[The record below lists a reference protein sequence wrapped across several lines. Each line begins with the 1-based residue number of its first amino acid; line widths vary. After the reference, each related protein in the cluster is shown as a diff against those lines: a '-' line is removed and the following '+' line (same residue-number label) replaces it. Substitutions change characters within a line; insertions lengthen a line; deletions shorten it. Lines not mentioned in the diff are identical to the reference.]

1 MKEKFLV
8 VACAVSILSSAAAVA
23 ASVAARTHAAEPA
36 ESSAPATDAAL
47 KIVTENS
54 ETRVY
59 SFRSEGHLCFIASTR
74 GGSGISLQ
82 CPP

>member
-8 VACAVSILSSAAAVA
+8 VACLVSILASAAAVA
-23 ASVAARTHAAEPA
+23 ASLAVRAQAA
-36 ESSAPATDAAL
+36 APAPQDSAL

-54 ETRVY
+54 ETRIY
-59 SFRSEGHLCFIASTR
+59 SFRSEGILCFAASTR

-82 CPP
+82 CPH